1 MRILYRAVCS
11 CSASL
16 YRGVDEKRVFFEAD
30 HNDDAGAC
38 LVALLADIWGVPES
52 TVIYHN
58 LLSEYEYHRKIDE
71 QAGSPGCHSPETGTL
86 RDDMRL
92 FEVMLTYDHDSSESV
107 SYLPLSEMPLFLVS
121 PRLYRRLLD
130 AFQVC
135 PRELVAEVVN
145 G

>member
-16 YRGVDEKRVFFEAD
+16 YRGFDEKRVFFEAD

-38 LVALLADIWGVPES
+38 LVALLADIWGVPDS

-58 LLSEYEYHRKIDE
+58 LL
-71 QAGSPGCHSPETGTL
+71 
-86 RDDMRL
+86 
-92 FEVMLTYDHDSSESV
+92 
-107 SYLPLSEMPLFLVS
+107 LSEMPLFLVS
-121 PRLYRRLLD
+121 PCLYRRLLD
-130 AFQVC
+130 AFLAC
-135 PRELVAEVVN
+135 PREVVAEVVN

>member
-16 YRGVDEKRVFFEAD
+16 YRGFDEKRVFFEAD

-38 LVALLADIWGVPES
+38 LVALLADIWGGPES

-58 LLSEYEYHRKIDE
+58 LLSEYEYNRKLDE
-71 QAGSPGCHSPETGTL
+71 QAGTPASFSPQTDTL
-86 RDDMRL
+86 RDDIRL
-92 FEVMLTYDHDSSESV
+92 FEVMWTYDHGRHDGV
-107 SYLPLSEMPLFLVS
+107 AYLPLSEMPLFLVS
-121 PRLYRRLLD
+121 PRMYRRLLGSFL
-130 AFQVC
+130 AC
-135 PRELVAEVVN
+135 PREVAAEVVN

>member
-11 CSASL
+11 CAASL
-16 YRGVDEKRVFFEAD
+16 HRGFDEKRVFFEAD
-30 HNDDAGAC
+30 NNDDAGAC

-58 LLSEYEYHRKIDE
+58 LLSEYEYHRKLDE
-71 QAGSPGCHSPETGTL
+71 QAGTPVHHSPETGSL

-92 FEVMLTYDHDSSESV
+92 FEVMWTYDHERRESV
-107 SYLPLSEMPLFLVS
+107 SYLPLSDMPLFLVS
-121 PRLYRRLLD
+121 PRMHRRLLD
-130 AFQVC
+130 AFLAC
-135 PRELVAEVVN
+135 PREAAAEVVN

>member
-11 CSASL
+11 CAASL
-16 YRGVDEKRVFFEAD
+16 HRGFDEKRVFFEAD

-38 LVALLADIWGVPES
+38 LVALLADIWGVTES

-58 LLSEYEYHRKIDE
+58 LLSEYEYHRKLDE
-71 QAGSPGCHSPETGTL
+71 QAGTPASHSPETGTL

-92 FEVMLTYDHDSSESV
+92 FEVMWTYDHDSRESV

-121 PRLYRRLLD
+121 PRMYRRLLD
-130 AFQVC
+130 AFLAC
-135 PRELVAEVVN
+135 PREVAAEVVN

>member
-11 CSASL
+11 CAASL
-16 YRGVDEKRVFFEAD
+16 HRGFDEKRVFFEAD

-58 LLSEYEYHRKIDE
+58 LLSEYEYHRKLDE
-71 QAGSPGCHSPETGTL
+71 QAGTPVHHSPGTGSL

-92 FEVMLTYDHDSSESV
+92 FEVMWTYDHDSRESV
-107 SYLPLSEMPLFLVS
+107 SYLPLSDMPLFLVS
-121 PRLYRRLLD
+121 PRMYRRLLD
-130 AFQVC
+130 AFLAC
-135 PRELVAEVVN
+135 PREVAAEVVN

>member
-11 CSASL
+11 CAASL
-16 YRGVDEKRVFFEAD
+16 HRGFDEKRVFFEAE

-58 LLSEYEYHRKIDE
+58 LLSEYEYHRKPDE
-71 QAGSPGCHSPETGTL
+71 QAGTPVHHSPGTGSL

-92 FEVMLTYDHDSSESV
+92 FEVMWTYDHDRRESV
-107 SYLPLSEMPLFLVS
+107 SYLPLSDMPLFLVS
-121 PRLYRRLLD
+121 PRMYRRLLD
-130 AFQVC
+130 AFLAC
-135 PRELVAEVVN
+135 PRETAEEAAN

>member
-16 YRGVDEKRVFFEAD
+16 FRGGDEKRVFFEAD
-30 HNDDAGAC
+30 HNDEAGAC

-58 LLSEYEYHRKIDE
+58 LLSEYEYHRKLDE
-71 QAGSPGCHSPETGTL
+71 QAGNPACHSPETGTL

-92 FEVMLTYDHDSSESV
+92 FEVMWTYDHDSRESV

-121 PRLYRRLLD
+121 PRMYRRLLD
-130 AFQVC
+130 AFLAC
-135 PRELVAEVVN
+135 PREVVAEVVN

>member
-11 CSASL
+11 CAASL
-16 YRGVDEKRVFFEAD
+16 HRGFDEKRVFFEAD

-58 LLSEYEYHRKIDE
+58 LLSEYEYHRKLDE
-71 QAGSPGCHSPETGTL
+71 QAGIPACHSPETGTL

-92 FEVMLTYDHDSSESV
+92 FEVMWTYDHDSRESV
-107 SYLPLSEMPLFLVS
+107 SYLPLSDMPLFLVS
-121 PRLYRRLLD
+121 PRMYRRLLD
-130 AFQVC
+130 AFLAC
-135 PRELVAEVVN
+135 PREVAAEVVN

>member
-11 CSASL
+11 CAASL
-16 YRGVDEKRVFFEAD
+16 HRGFDEKRVFFEAD

-38 LVALLADIWGVPES
+38 LVTLLADIWGVPES

-58 LLSEYEYHRKIDE
+58 LLSEYEYHRKLDE
-71 QAGSPGCHSPETGTL
+71 QAGTPVHHSPGTGSL

-92 FEVMLTYDHDSSESV
+92 FEVMWTYDYDSRESV

-121 PRLYRRLLD
+121 PRMYRRLLD
-130 AFQVC
+130 ASLAC
-135 PRELVAEVVN
+135 PRETAAEVAN

>member
-11 CSASL
+11 CAASL
-16 YRGVDEKRVFFEAD
+16 HRGFDEKRVFFEAD

-58 LLSEYEYHRKIDE
+58 LLSEYEYHRKLDE
-71 QAGSPGCHSPETGTL
+71 QAGTPACHSPETGTL

-92 FEVMLTYDHDSSESV
+92 FEVMWTYDHDSRESV
-107 SYLPLSEMPLFLVS
+107 SYLPLSDMPLFLVS
-121 PRLYRRLLD
+121 PRMYRRLLD
-130 AFQVC
+130 AFLAC
-135 PRELVAEVVN
+135 PREEAAEVVN

>member
-11 CSASL
+11 CAASL
-16 YRGVDEKRVFFEAD
+16 HRGGDEKRVFFEAD

-58 LLSEYEYHRKIDE
+58 LLSEYEYHRKLDE
-71 QAGSPGCHSPETGTL
+71 QAGTPVRHAPETGSL

-92 FEVMLTYDHDSSESV
+92 FEVMWTYDHERRESV
-107 SYLPLSEMPLFLVS
+107 SYLPLSDMPLFLVS
-121 PRLYRRLLD
+121 PRMHRRLLD
-130 AFQVC
+130 AFLAC
-135 PRELVAEVVN
+135 PREAAAEVVN

>member
-11 CSASL
+11 CAASL
-16 YRGVDEKRVFFEAD
+16 HRGFDEKRVFFEAE

-58 LLSEYEYHRKIDE
+58 LLSEYECHRKLDE
-71 QAGSPGCHSPETGTL
+71 QAGTPASHSPETGTL

-92 FEVMLTYDHDSSESV
+92 FEVMWTYTMTVVKACHICRC
-107 SYLPLSEMPLFLVS
+107 LRCRCFLSPHVCTGVCWMRSWPVRVRWL
-121 PRLYRRLLD
+121 RRW
-130 AFQVC
+130 
-135 PRELVAEVVN
+135 
-145 G
+145 

>member
-1 MRILYRAVCS
+1 MLYRAVCS
-11 CSASL
+11 CAASL
-16 YRGVDEKRVFFEAD
+16 HRVFDEKRVFFEAD

-58 LLSEYEYHRKIDE
+58 LLSEYEYHRKLDE
-71 QAGSPGCHSPETGTL
+71 QAGTPVHHSPETGSL

-92 FEVMLTYDHDSSESV
+92 CEVMWTYDHERRESV
-107 SYLPLSEMPLFLVS
+107 SYLPLSDMPLFLVS
-121 PRLYRRLLD
+121 PRMHRRLLD
-130 AFQVC
+130 AFLAC
-135 PRELVAEVVN
+135 PREEAAEVVN

>member
-11 CSASL
+11 CAASL
-16 YRGVDEKRVFFEAD
+16 HRGFDEKRVFFETD

-58 LLSEYEYHRKIDE
+58 LLSEYEYHRKLDE
-71 QAGSPGCHSPETGTL
+71 QAGTPSSFSPQTGTL

-92 FEVMLTYDHDSSESV
+92 FEVMWTYDHDSRESV

-121 PRLYRRLLD
+121 PRMYRRLLD
-130 AFQVC
+130 AFLAC
-135 PRELVAEVVN
+135 PREVAAEVVN

>member
-11 CSASL
+11 CAASL
-16 YRGVDEKRVFFEAD
+16 HRGFDEKRVFFEAD

-58 LLSEYEYHRKIDE
+58 LLSEYEYHRKLDE
-71 QAGSPGCHSPETGTL
+71 QAGTPVLHAPETGSL

-92 FEVMLTYDHDSSESV
+92 FEVMWTYDHDTRKGV
-107 SYLPLSEMPLFLVS
+107 SYLPLSDMPLFLVY
-121 PRLYRRLLD
+121 PRMYRRLLD
-130 AFQVC
+130 AFLAC
-135 PRELVAEVVN
+135 PREVAAEVVN

>member
-11 CSASL
+11 CAASL
-16 YRGVDEKRVFFEAD
+16 HRGFDEKRVFFEAE

-58 LLSEYEYHRKIDE
+58 LLSEYECHRKLDE
-71 QAGSPGCHSPETGTL
+71 QAGTPASHSPETGTL

-92 FEVMLTYDHDSSESV
+92 FEVMWTYDHDSRESV

-121 PRLYRRLLD
+121 PRMHRRLLD
-130 AFQVC
+130 AFLAC
-135 PRELVAEVVN
+135 PREVAAEVVN

>member
-11 CSASL
+11 CVASL
-16 YRGVDEKRVFFEAD
+16 HRGFDEKRVFFEAD

-58 LLSEYEYHRKIDE
+58 LLSEYEYHRKLDE
-71 QAGSPGCHSPETGTL
+71 QAGTPVNHSPETGSL

-92 FEVMLTYDHDSSESV
+92 FEVMWTYDHERRESV
-107 SYLPLSEMPLFLVS
+107 SYLPLSDMPLFLVS
-121 PRLYRRLLD
+121 PRMHRRLLD
-130 AFQVC
+130 AFLAC
-135 PRELVAEVVN
+135 PREVAAEVVN

>member
-11 CSASL
+11 CAASL
-16 YRGVDEKRVFFEAD
+16 HRGFDEKRVFFEAD

-58 LLSEYEYHRKIDE
+58 LLSEYEYHRKLDE
-71 QAGSPGCHSPETGTL
+71 QAGTPACHSPETGTF

-92 FEVMLTYDHDSSESV
+92 FEVMWTYDHDSRESV

-121 PRLYRRLLD
+121 PRMYRRLLD
-130 AFQVC
+130 AFLTC
-135 PRELVAEVVN
+135 PREVAAEVVN

>member
-11 CSASL
+11 CAASL
-16 YRGVDEKRVFFEAD
+16 HRGFDEKRVFFEAE

-38 LVALLADIWGVPES
+38 LVALLTDIWGVPES

-58 LLSEYEYHRKIDE
+58 LLSEYKYHRKLDE
-71 QAGSPGCHSPETGTL
+71 QARIPACHSPETGTL

-92 FEVMLTYDHDSSESV
+92 FEVMWTYDHDSRESV

-121 PRLYRRLLD
+121 PRMYRRLLD
-130 AFQVC
+130 AFLAC
-135 PRELVAEVVN
+135 PREVAAEVVN